1 MLIIPSFNKTE
12 QFVMNFFFLI
22 MFLSSVFLSVY
33 LFNRHNTYLRQQNR
47 KRSQPLPPISN
58 LEADLSNQTNDKPTK
73 TSDGE
78 SQPSAHLENPS
89 NWRQSVLEMRKKKQI
104 EPALHLCKSKF
115 PLYTAYRETTLIL
128 KSTLQNEGSSQ
139 AKIQEILLQLYKT
152 AAIAELI
159 HMKKSDENK
168 HLPDKIKISDITLLE
183 KIPFDYYELGYSM
196 LPLLT
201 KKDTRVLVS
210 HWGEPRKHDSP
221 RKLYENYLT
230 KLISSEK

>member
-1 MLIIPSFNKTE
+1 M
-12 QFVMNFFFLI
+12 FF
-22 MFLSSVFLSVY
+22 SSVFISVY
-33 LFNRHNTYLRQQNR
+33 LFDRHNTYLRQQNR
-47 KRSQPLPPISN
+47 KRSQPLPPIGN
-58 LEADLSNQTNDKPTK
+58 LEADLSNETYSIETK

-78 SQPSAHLENPS
+78 NETPAHLKNPK
-89 NWRQSVLEMRKKKQI
+89 NWRQSVLEMRNKKQI

-115 PLYTAYRETTLIL
+115 PLYTAYREATLIL

-139 AKIQEILLQLYKT
+139 TKIQDVLSQLYKT

-168 HLPDKIKISDITLLE
+168 RLPEKVKITNITLLE
-183 KIPFDYYELGYSM
+183 KIPIDYNKLGYLE

-201 KKDTRVLVS
+201 KKDTKVLVS
-210 HWGEPRKHDSP
+210 HWGEPKKHDSP
-221 RKLYENYLT
+221 RNLYKNYLN

>member
-1 MLIIPSFNKTE
+1 
-12 QFVMNFFFLI
+12 

-33 LFNRHNTYLRQQNR
+33 LFNRHNIYLRQQNR
-47 KRSQPLPPISN
+47 KRSQPLPPIGN
-58 LEADLSNQTNDKPTK
+58 LETDSSNETYNDEAK
-73 TSDGE
+73 TSDN
-78 SQPSAHLENPS
+78 ENQKPPPLKDPS

-104 EPALHLCKSKF
+104 EPALNLCKSKF
-115 PLYTAYRETTLIL
+115 PLYTAYREATLIL
-128 KSTLQNEGSSQ
+128 KSTLQSEGSSQ
-139 AKIQEILLQLYKT
+139 AKIQGILSQLYKT

-159 HMKKSDENK
+159 HMKKSAENK
-168 HLPDKIKISDITLLE
+168 RLPYKVKITNITLLE
-183 KIPFDYYELGYSM
+183 KIPFDYNKLGYLE

-221 RKLYENYLT
+221 RNLYKNYLT

>member
-1 MLIIPSFNKTE
+1 MSFLFLLI
-12 QFVMNFFFLI
+12 FF
-22 MFLSSVFLSVY
+22 SSVSLSVY

-47 KRSQPLPPISN
+47 KRSQALPPIGN
-58 LEADLSNQTNDKPTK
+58 LEADLSNETYNNETK

-78 SQPSAHLENPS
+78 KQTPVHLKDPS
-89 NWRQSVLEMRKKKQI
+89 NWRQSVSEMRKKKQI

-128 KSTLQNEGSSQ
+128 KSILQNEGPSQ
-139 AKIQEILLQLYKT
+139 AKIQDILSQLYKT

-168 HLPDKIKISDITLLE
+168 RLPDKVKISDITLLE
-183 KIPFDYYELGYSM
+183 KIPIDYYELGYSK

-210 HWGEPRKHDSP
+210 HWGEPRKHDTP
-221 RKLYENYLT
+221 RNLYDNYLT

>member
-1 MLIIPSFNKTE
+1 MSFL
-12 QFVMNFFFLI
+12 FLLMFFT
-22 MFLSSVFLSVY
+22 SVFLCVY
-33 LFNRHNTYLRQQNR
+33 LFSRHNTYQRQQNR
-47 KRSQPLPPISN
+47 KRSQPLPPIGNS
-58 LEADLSNQTNDKPTK
+58 EADLSNETHNNETK

-78 SQPSAHLENPS
+78 SQPPAHLKDLS

-115 PLYTAYRETTLIL
+115 PLYTAYREATLIL
-128 KSTLQNEGSSQ
+128 KSTLQNEDSSK
-139 AKIQEILLQLYKT
+139 AKIQDISSQLYKT
-152 AAIAELI
+152 AAVAELI

-168 HLPDKIKISDITLLE
+168 HIPDKVKITDITLLE
-183 KIPFDYYELGYSM
+183 KIPFDYNKLGYLE
-196 LPLLT
+196 LPLLS

-221 RKLYENYLT
+221 RNLYKNYLT

>member
-1 MLIIPSFNKTE
+1 MSFL
-12 QFVMNFFFLI
+12 FLLMFF
-22 MFLSSVFLSVY
+22 SSVFLSVY

-47 KRSQPLPPISN
+47 KRSQPLPPIGNLQTDSSN
-58 LEADLSNQTNDKPTK
+58 KTYNDEAK

-78 SQPSAHLENPS
+78 NQTPASLKDPS

-104 EPALHLCKSKF
+104 EPALNLCKSKF
-115 PLYTAYRETTLIL
+115 PLYTAYREATLIL

-139 AKIQEILLQLYKT
+139 AKIQGILSQLYKT

-159 HMKKSDENK
+159 HMKKSAENK
-168 HLPDKIKISDITLLE
+168 RLPDKVKITNITLLE
-183 KIPFDYYELGYSM
+183 KIPFDYNKLGYLE

-201 KKDTRVLVS
+201 KKDTRILVS

-221 RKLYENYLT
+221 RNLYKNYLT

>member
-1 MLIIPSFNKTE
+1 
-12 QFVMNFFFLI
+12 MNFFFLI

-33 LFNRHNTYLRQQNR
+33 LFNRHNIYLRQQNR
-47 KRSQPLPPISN
+47 KRSQPLPPIGN

-73 TSDGE
+73 TSDGK

-115 PLYTAYRETTLIL
+115 PLYTAYREATLIL

-139 AKIQEILLQLYKT
+139 AKIQDILTQMYKT

-159 HMKKSDENK
+159 HMKKSAANK
-168 HLPDKIKISDITLLE
+168 RIPDKVKITDITLLE

-221 RKLYENYLT
+221 RNLYENYLT

>member
-1 MLIIPSFNKTE
+1 MSFL
-12 QFVMNFFFLI
+12 FLLMFFT
-22 MFLSSVFLSVY
+22 SVFLCVY
-33 LFNRHNTYLRQQNR
+33 LFSRHNTYQRQQNR
-47 KRSQPLPPISN
+47 KRSQPLPPIGNS
-58 LEADLSNQTNDKPTK
+58 EADLSNETHNNETK

-78 SQPSAHLENPS
+78 SQPPARLKNPS

-115 PLYTAYRETTLIL
+115 PLYTAYREATLIL
-128 KSTLQNEGSSQ
+128 KSTLQNGDSSQ
-139 AKIQEILLQLYKT
+139 AKIQDILSQLYKT
-152 AAIAELI
+152 AAVAELI

-168 HLPDKIKISDITLLE
+168 HIPDKVKITDITLLE
-183 KIPFDYYELGYSM
+183 KIPFDYNKLGYLE
-196 LPLLT
+196 LPLLS

-221 RKLYENYLT
+221 RNLYKNYLT

>member
-1 MLIIPSFNKTE
+1 MSFL
-12 QFVMNFFFLI
+12 FFL
-22 MFLSSVFLSVY
+22 MFFSSVFLSVY

-47 KRSQPLPPISN
+47 KRSQPLPPIGNS
-58 LEADLSNQTNDKPTK
+58 EADLSSETYNNETKISSRENQT
-73 TSDGE
+73 
-78 SQPSAHLENPS
+78 PSHLKNPS

-104 EPALHLCKSKF
+104 KPALNLCKSKF
-115 PLYTAYRETTLIL
+115 PLYTAYREATLIL

-139 AKIQEILLQLYKT
+139 AKIRGILSQLYKT

-159 HMKKSDENK
+159 HMKKSAENK
-168 HLPDKIKISDITLLE
+168 RLPDKVKITDITLLD
-183 KIPFDYYELGYSM
+183 KIPIDYNKLGYLE

-221 RKLYENYLT
+221 RNLYENYLT

>member
-1 MLIIPSFNKTE
+1 M
-12 QFVMNFFFLI
+12 FF
-22 MFLSSVFLSVY
+22 SSVFLCAY
-33 LFNRHNTYLRQQNR
+33 LFNRHNTYQRQQNR
-47 KRSQPLPPISN
+47 KRSQPLPPIGN
-58 LEADLSNQTNDKPTK
+58 LEADLSNETHNNETK

-78 SQPSAHLENPS
+78 SQPPAHLKNPG
-89 NWRQSVLEMRKKKQI
+89 NWRQSVSEMRKKKQI

-128 KSTLQNEGSSQ
+128 KSILQNEGPSQ
-139 AKIQEILLQLYKT
+139 AKIQDILSQLYKT

-168 HLPDKIKISDITLLE
+168 RLPDKVKISDITLLE
-183 KIPFDYYELGYSM
+183 KIPIDYYELGYSK

-210 HWGEPRKHDSP
+210 HWGEPRKHDTP
-221 RKLYENYLT
+221 RNLYDNYLT

>member
-1 MLIIPSFNKTE
+1 MSFL
-12 QFVMNFFFLI
+12 FFL
-22 MFLSSVFLSVY
+22 MFFSSVFISVY
-33 LFNRHNTYLRQQNR
+33 LFDRHYTYLRQQNR
-47 KRSQPLPPISN
+47 KRSQPLPPIGN
-58 LEADLSNQTNDKPTK
+58 LETDSSNETYNDEAK
-73 TSDGE
+73 TSDN
-78 SQPSAHLENPS
+78 ENQKPPPLKDPS

-104 EPALHLCKSKF
+104 EPALNLCKSKF
-115 PLYTAYRETTLIL
+115 PLYTAYREATLIL

-139 AKIQEILLQLYKT
+139 AKIQGILSQLYKT

-159 HMKKSDENK
+159 HMKKSAENK
-168 HLPDKIKISDITLLE
+168 RLPYKVKITNITLLE
-183 KIPFDYYELGYSM
+183 KIPFDYNKLGYLE

-221 RKLYENYLT
+221 RNLYKNYLT

>member
-1 MLIIPSFNKTE
+1 MSFL
-12 QFVMNFFFLI
+12 FFL
-22 MFLSSVFLSVY
+22 MFFSSVFISVY
-33 LFNRHNTYLRQQNR
+33 IFDRHNTYLRQQNR
-47 KRSQPLPPISN
+47 KRSQPLPPIGN
-58 LEADLSNQTNDKPTK
+58 LEADLSNETYNIEKK

-78 SQPSAHLENPS
+78 NETPAHPKNPN

-104 EPALHLCKSKF
+104 EPALNLCKSKF
-115 PLYTAYRETTLIL
+115 PLYTAYREATLIF

-139 AKIQEILLQLYKT
+139 AKIQDVLSQLYKT

-168 HLPDKIKISDITLLE
+168 RPPEKVKITNITLLE
-183 KIPFDYYELGYSM
+183 KIPFDYNKLGYLE

-201 KKDTRVLVS
+201 KKDTKVLVS

-221 RKLYENYLT
+221 RNLYKNYLT

>member
-1 MLIIPSFNKTE
+1 MSFL
-12 QFVMNFFFLI
+12 FLLMFF
-22 MFLSSVFLSVY
+22 SSVFLCVY
-33 LFNRHNTYLRQQNR
+33 LLNRHNTYQRQQNR
-47 KRSQPLPPISN
+47 KRSQPLPPIAN
-58 LEADLSNQTNDKPTK
+58 LEDDLSIDTLNNETK
-73 TSDGE
+73 TFDGE
-78 SQPSAHLENPS
+78 SQPPPNLENPS

-115 PLYTAYRETTLIL
+115 PMYTAYKETTLIL
-128 KSTLQNEGSSQ
+128 RSILQNEGSSQ
-139 AKIQEILLQLYKT
+139 AKIQDILSQLYKT

-159 HMKKSDENK
+159 HMKKSDGNK
-168 HLPDKIKISDITLLE
+168 RIPDKVKITDITLLE

-221 RKLYENYLT
+221 RNLYENYLA